1 MPSRPRLQILR
12 PTRPLGSLGRSAAAR
27 VALHARDRSAV
38 LSRLNDDLSDIS
50 ASGLAASTR
59 VVYSSHVQ
67 FFHEYMTILG
77 LDTSLFGLPVARGGW
92 TPEEEETI
100 LAGFAVHVWRHPRRV
115 RSGRT
120 RNSGRH
126 CQACVAA
133 VRDWVY
139 DEKHREVAPL
149 SQARFLR
156 LTLKGLR
163 KRSPNGFRA
172 PREPILRHHLAAVRD
187 LLDLRGDQRHRVF
200 WAFVLTAW
208 QGVKRCGDLI
218 APKKVQGRPWDPR
231 FCLHRGRLRVVPAYD
246 ASGRAVGRSLIIDN
260 IPNKINPAGE
270 RKDESYFPVDHTPG
284 ALSAAV
290 AIWDVLRHDPRRGP
304 KSAIPLFVDPDTGLE
319 ITYSAV
325 SSFLDYWLTRA
336 GYPELAT
343 GTHALRAGGA
353 TSVANLCSD
362 GHLLSGLMGNWSS
375 SAQYQ
380 YLWAMR
386 HRLEEAA
393 REIGRAGGGVPVLA
407 ARPGPIGRLRAGAGP
422 SRGGARGAPA

>member
-1 MPSRPRLQILR
+1 M
-12 PTRPLGSLGRSAAAR
+12 
-27 VALHARDRSAV
+27 
-38 LSRLNDDLSDIS
+38 
-50 ASGLAASTR
+50 
-59 VVYSSHVQ
+59 
-67 FFHEYMTILG
+67 E
-77 LDTSLFGLPVARGGW
+77 
-92 TPEEEETI
+92 
-100 LAGFAVHVWRHPRRV
+100 
-115 RSGRT
+115 
-120 RNSGRH
+120 
-126 CQACVAA
+126 
-133 VRDWVY
+133 
-139 DEKHREVAPL
+139 
-149 SQARFLR
+149 
-156 LTLKGLR
+156 
-163 KRSPNGFRA
+163 
-172 PREPILRHHLAAVRD
+172 
-187 LLDLRGDQRHRVF
+187 
-200 WAFVLTAW
+200 
-208 QGVKRCGDLI
+208 RCGDLI
-218 APKKVQGRPWDPR
+218 APEKVQGRPWDPR

-290 AIWDVLRHDPRRGP
+290 AICDVLRHDPRRGP

-353 TSVANLCSD
+353 TSVASLCSD
-362 GHLLSGLMGNWSS
+362 GHLLSGLLGNRSS

-393 REIGRAGGGVPVLA
+393 REIGRAGGSVPVLA
-407 ARPGPIGRLRAGAGP
+407 ARPGPIGRLRAVHQSCQTGRRP
-422 SRGGARGAPA
+422 ARRALARLGKI